1 MINLGEGWSRL
12 CDLPTEH
19 ERMSA
24 HQAAI
29 AALSEIHAASAGTRT
44 SCGVHG
50 DLRSNNIMV
59 YKAGSTFQIQF
70 IDFDWAGQ
78 ESACR

>member
-29 AALSEIHAASAGTRT
+29 AAPSEIHAASAGTRT

-59 YKAGSTFQIQF
+59 YKAGSTFQIQL